1 MCCTASSRYKLK
13 TKKKKQVCK
22 EAKNE
27 GRHWEKVI
35 DLLRKKM
42 ILQLGSKLQVERRE
56 RERKNKVTRLKEN
69 VCFLVPSRVSVIDLG
84 SLVLHHSHLFS
95 ALIS

>member
-1 MCCTASSRYKLK
+1 MVCCTASSRYKLK

-56 RERKNKVTRLKEN
+56 REREKTR
-69 VCFLVPSRVSVIDLG
+69 
-84 SLVLHHSHLFS
+84 SH
-95 ALIS
+95 A